1 MSKYRASN
9 LTRRSMLKFGA
20 VAATSIP
27 VYGSMRRRALAA
39 EPTQVKFTLPWIP
52 NGSSYWPLIGNEL
65 GIFAKHNINMNVAR
79 GFGSVAAAQAVAAG
93 QFDFGMVF
101 AGGNFLAAARKLPL
115 VVIATVYYD
124 AIMGIA
130 LRADSPIKTPKDLEG
145 KKLGTVPN
153 SAESPYWPAFA
164 KSAGIDISKV
174 SLVQVDS
181 KVIERALLDKQ
192 VDATTAIGTSSIPLI
207 AAMGDTPRFMPW
219 SRYGVELYAG
229 QIVTRAETVE
239 KNPELCQKVVDAVLE
254 CYAHTL
260 REPETSLDLFAKVL
274 PEVGLTKAGMQSARI
289 SQGLTQL
296 VTHRPE
302 AVDHALGWS
311 DLSKIPAMIDLVMEF
326 GAPKD
331 AVRPDPKTLI
341 TNQFVGRVKLSPQEW
356 AKVKQNT
363 ATYAAYLGDG

>member
-1 MSKYRASN
+1 MSKSQAGRF
-9 LTRRSMLKFGA
+9 TRRSMLQFGA
-20 VAATSIP
+20 AAAASIP
-27 VYGSMRRRALAA
+27 LGGSFAGRARAA
-39 EPTQVKFTLPWIP
+39 APTNVKFTLPWIP
-52 NGSSYWPLIGNEL
+52 NGSSYWPLIGNEI
-65 GIFAKHNINMNVAR
+65 GVFSKHNINLNVAR
-79 GFGSVAAAQAVAAG
+79 GFGSVAAAQAVSSG

-124 AIMGIA
+124 AIMGIC

-145 KKLGTVPN
+145 KKLGTVPT

-164 KSAGIDISKV
+164 KSAGVDISKI

-181 KVIERALLDKQ
+181 KVVERALIDKQ
-192 VDATTAIGTSSIPLI
+192 VDAITAVGTSSIPLI
-207 AAMGDTPRFMPW
+207 AAMGEAPRFMPW

-229 QIVTRAETVE
+229 QIVTRPETVE
-239 KNPELCQKVVDAVLE
+239 KNPELCQKVVDTVLE

-260 REPETSLDLFAKVL
+260 REPESSLQLFAKAL

-289 SQGLTQL
+289 AQGLTQL
-296 VTHRPE
+296 VTRRPE

-311 DLSKIPAMIDLVMEF
+311 DPAKIPGMIDLVMEF

-331 AVRPDPKTLI
+331 AVRPDPAALV
-341 TNQFVGRVKLSPQEW
+341 TNRFVGNVKLSAQEW
-356 AKVKQNT
+356 DKVKENT
-363 ATYAAYLGDG
+363 ATFAAYLGDG